1 MTFNTKIITLVVLSF
16 LLSVCTSGQKSVDS
30 DLSQESAIRS
40 KIQGIDFQL
49 SSSPLDEKKRSSLL
63 MEKAKLLLQIE
74 AYKEATI
81 VLKEIQNSK
90 EGKDVEHLDHYL
102 GTAYLGI
109 NDTENAIVHFR
120 KSESVDKNYES
131 TIRKKMY
138 AKALYQEEKY
148 GLALGIL
155 GRASREKDFEKD
167 ILFYETVANSFMRIK
182 EFKRCQMV
190 LEEGL
195 QKFPESPVLKEI
207 QDQLS
212 QVLPR

>member
-1 MTFNTKIITLVVLSF
+1 MTLNTKIITLVMASF
-16 LLSVCTSGQKSVDS
+16 LLSVCASGQKSEDS
-30 DLSQESAIRS
+30 NLSLESAIRS

-49 SSSPLDEKKRSSLL
+49 SSSSLDEKKRSSLL
-63 MEKAKLLLQIE
+63 MEKAKLLLQME

>member
-1 MTFNTKIITLVVLSF
+1 MTFNTTIITVITLF
-16 LLSVCTSGQKSVDS
+16 LFISGCTSSQKTVDS
-30 DLSQESAIRS
+30 GLSQELVIRS
-40 KIQGIDFQL
+40 KIQSIDSQL
-49 SSSPLDEKKRSSLL
+49 SSSQLDEKNRSSLL
-63 MEKAKLLLQIE
+63 MEKAKLLIQIE
-74 AYKEATI
+74 SYKEATV

-90 EGKDVEHLDHYL
+90 EGKSLEHLDHYL

-131 TIRKKMY
+131 TNRKKMY

-207 QDQLS
+207 QEQLS

>member
-1 MTFNTKIITLVVLSF
+1 MAFNTRIIILVITSL
-16 LLSVCTSGQKSVDS
+16 LLSVCTSGQKSADS
-30 DLSQESAIRS
+30 NPSQESAIRS

-49 SSSPLDEKKRSSLL
+49 SSSHSDEKKRSSLL

-74 AYKEATI
+74 AYQEATV

-131 TIRKKMY
+131 TTRRKMY

-195 QKFPESPVLKEI
+195 QKFPESTILKEI
-207 QDQLS
+207 QDRLS

>member
-1 MTFNTKIITLVVLSF
+1 MTLYKKILTLVIIL
-16 LLSVCTSGQKSVDS
+16 LLSACASGQKSVDS
-30 DLSQESAIRS
+30 GLSQESAVRS
-40 KIQGIDFQL
+40 KIQGIDSQL
-49 SSSPLDEKKRSSLL
+49 SVSNLDEKKRSSLL

-74 AYKEATI
+74 SYKEASI
-81 VLKEIQNSK
+81 VLKQIQSSK
-90 EGKDVEHLDHYL
+90 EGKGLEHLDHYL

-120 KSESVDKNYES
+120 KSESLDKNYES
-131 TIRKKMY
+131 TTRKKMY

-207 QDQLS
+207 QEQLS

>member
-1 MTFNTKIITLVVLSF
+1 MTFNTIIITVITSF
-16 LLSVCTSGQKSVDS
+16 LFISNCTSSQKTVDS
-30 DLSQESAIRS
+30 GLSQELVIRS
-40 KIQGIDFQL
+40 KIQSIDSQL
-49 SSSPLDEKKRSSLL
+49 SFSQLDEKKRSSLL
-63 MEKAKLLLQIE
+63 MEKAKLLIQIE
-74 AYKEATI
+74 SYKEATV

-90 EGKDVEHLDHYL
+90 EGKSLEHLDHYL

-131 TIRKKMY
+131 TNRKKMY

-207 QDQLS
+207 QEQLS

>member
-1 MTFNTKIITLVVLSF
+1 MTFNTTIITVITLF
-16 LLSVCTSGQKSVDS
+16 LFISGCTSSQKAVNSG
-30 DLSQESAIRS
+30 LSQELVIRS
-40 KIQGIDFQL
+40 KIQSIDSQL
-49 SSSPLDEKKRSSLL
+49 SSSQLDEKKRSSLL
-63 MEKAKLLLQIE
+63 MEKAKLLIQIE
-74 AYKEATI
+74 SYKEATV

-90 EGKDVEHLDHYL
+90 EGKSLEHLDHYL

-131 TIRKKMY
+131 TNRKKMY

-207 QDQLS
+207 QEQLS

>member
-1 MTFNTKIITLVVLSF
+1 MTLYKKILTLVSIS
-16 LLSVCTSGQKSVDS
+16 LLAACASGQKTADAGQ
-30 DLSQESAIRS
+30 SQESAVRA
-40 KIQGIDFQL
+40 KIQTIDSQL
-49 SSSPLDEKKRSSLL
+49 SASSLDEKKRSSLL
-63 MEKAKLLLQIE
+63 MEKAKYLLQIE
-74 AYKEATI
+74 SYKEASI
-81 VLKEIQNSK
+81 VLKELQSSK
-90 EGKDVEHLDHYL
+90 EGKGVEHLDHYL

-109 NDTENAIVHFR
+109 NDAENAIVHFR
-120 KSESVDKNYES
+120 KSETVDKNYES
-131 TIRKKMY
+131 TTRRKMY

-167 ILFYETVANSFMRIK
+167 ILFYETAANSFLRIK

-207 QDQLS
+207 QEKLS

>member
-1 MTFNTKIITLVVLSF
+1 MALDKKILTLVTILVLTA
-16 LLSVCTSGQKSVDS
+16 CASGQKSVDPGI
-30 DLSQESAIRS
+30 SQESAVRA
-40 KIQGIDFQL
+40 KIQGIDSQL
-49 SSSPLDEKKRSSLL
+49 STTPLDEKKRSSLL

-74 AYKEATI
+74 SYKEASI

-90 EGKDVEHLDHYL
+90 EGKGLEHLDHYL

-120 KSESVDKNYES
+120 KSETVDKNYES
-131 TIRKKMY
+131 TTRRKMY

-182 EFKRCQMV
+182 EFKRCQIV

-195 QKFPESPVLKEI
+195 QKFPESPALKEI
-207 QDQLS
+207 QEKLS

>member
-1 MTFNTKIITLVVLSF
+1 MALDKKILTLVTILVF
-16 LLSVCTSGQKSVDS
+16 TACASGQKSVDPGV
-30 DLSQESAIRS
+30 SQESAVRA
-40 KIQGIDFQL
+40 KIQGIDSQL
-49 SSSPLDEKKRSSLL
+49 STTPLDEKKRSSLL

-74 AYKEATI
+74 SYKEASI

-90 EGKDVEHLDHYL
+90 EGKGLEHLDHYL

-120 KSESVDKNYES
+120 KSETVDKNYES
-131 TIRKKMY
+131 TTRRKMY

-182 EFKRCQMV
+182 EFKRCQIV

-195 QKFPESPVLKEI
+195 QKFPESPALKEI
-207 QDQLS
+207 QEKLS

>member
-1 MTFNTKIITLVVLSF
+1 MTFNTTIITVITLF
-16 LLSVCTSGQKSVDS
+16 LFISGCTSSQKTVDS
-30 DLSQESAIRS
+30 GLSQELVIRS
-40 KIQGIDFQL
+40 KIQSIDSQL
-49 SSSPLDEKKRSSLL
+49 SSSQLDEKKRSSLL
-63 MEKAKLLLQIE
+63 MEKAKLLIQIE
-74 AYKEATI
+74 SYKEATV
-81 VLKEIQNSK
+81 VLKKIQNSK
-90 EGKDVEHLDHYL
+90 EGKSLEHLDHYL

-131 TIRKKMY
+131 TNRKKMY

-207 QDQLS
+207 QEQLS

>member
-1 MTFNTKIITLVVLSF
+1 MTFYKHRLALVIIL
-16 LLSVCTSGQKSVDS
+16 LLSACSSGQKSVDPGV
-30 DLSQESAIRS
+30 SQESAVRA
-40 KIQGIDFQL
+40 KIQGIDSQL
-49 SSSPLDEKKRSSLL
+49 SVPNLDEKKRSSLL
-63 MEKAKLLLQIE
+63 MDKAKLLLQIGSYQE
-74 AYKEATI
+74 ASI
-81 VLKEIQNSK
+81 VLKDIQSSK
-90 EGKDVEHLDHYL
+90 EGKAFEHLDHYL
-102 GTAYLGI
+102 GRAYLGI

-120 KSESVDKNYES
+120 KSESLDKNYES
-131 TIRKKMY
+131 TTRKKMY

-207 QDQLS
+207 QEQLS

>member
-1 MTFNTKIITLVVLSF
+1 MKFNTKVITLATVSL
-16 LLSVCTSGQKSVDS
+16 LLSVCTSGQKFVDS
-30 DLSQESAIRS
+30 DSSQESAIRS

-74 AYKEATI
+74 AYKEATV

-120 KSESVDKNYES
+120 KSESVDK
-131 TIRKKMY
+131 K
-138 AKALYQEEKY
+138 L
-148 GLALGIL
+148 
-155 GRASREKDFEKD
+155 
-167 ILFYETVANSFMRIK
+167 RIH
-182 EFKRCQMV
+182 
-190 LEEGL
+190 G
-195 QKFPESPVLKEI
+195 S
-207 QDQLS
+207 
-212 QVLPR
+212 

>member
-1 MTFNTKIITLVVLSF
+1 MD
-16 LLSVCTSGQKSVDS
+16 SG
-30 DLSQESAIRS
+30 LSQELVIRS
-40 KIQGIDFQL
+40 KIQSIDSQL
-49 SSSPLDEKKRSSLL
+49 SSSQLDEKKRSSLL
-63 MEKAKLLLQIE
+63 MEKAKLLIQIE
-74 AYKEATI
+74 SYKEATV

-90 EGKDVEHLDHYL
+90 EGKSLEHLDHYL

-120 KSESVDKNYES
+120 KFESVDKNYES
-131 TIRKKMY
+131 TNRKKMY

-207 QDQLS
+207 QEQLS

>member
-1 MTFNTKIITLVVLSF
+1 MTFNTTIITVITLF
-16 LLSVCTSGQKSVDS
+16 LFISGCTSSQKTVDS
-30 DLSQESAIRS
+30 GPSQELVIRS
-40 KIQGIDFQL
+40 KIQSIDSQL
-49 SSSPLDEKKRSSLL
+49 SSSQLDEKKRSSLL
-63 MEKAKLLLQIE
+63 MEKAKLLIQIE
-74 AYKEATI
+74 SYKEATV

-90 EGKDVEHLDHYL
+90 EGKSLEHLDHYL

-131 TIRKKMY
+131 TNRKKMY

-207 QDQLS
+207 QEQLS

>member
-1 MTFNTKIITLVVLSF
+1 MTFNTIIITVITSF
-16 LLSVCTSGQKSVDS
+16 LFISNCTSSQKTVDS
-30 DLSQESAIRS
+30 GLSQELVIRS
-40 KIQGIDFQL
+40 KIQSIDFQL
-49 SSSPLDEKKRSSLL
+49 SSSQLDEKKRSSLL
-63 MEKAKLLLQIE
+63 MEKAKLLIQIE
-74 AYKEATI
+74 SYKEATV

-90 EGKDVEHLDHYL
+90 EGKSLEHLDHYL

-131 TIRKKMY
+131 TNRKKMY

-207 QDQLS
+207 QEQLS

>member
-49 SSSPLDEKKRSSLL
+49 SSSLDEKKRSSLL

>member
-1 MTFNTKIITLVVLSF
+1 MALDKKILTLVTIFVLTA
-16 LLSVCTSGQKSVDS
+16 CASGQKTVDNGG
-30 DLSQESAIRS
+30 SQESAVRA
-40 KIQGIDFQL
+40 KIQGIDSQL
-49 SSSPLDEKKRSSLL
+49 SIPLDEKKRSSLL

-74 AYKEATI
+74 SYKEASI
-81 VLKEIQNSK
+81 VLKEIQSSK
-90 EGKDVEHLDHYL
+90 EGKGLEHLDHYL

-120 KSESVDKNYES
+120 KSETVDKNYES
-131 TIRKKMY
+131 TTRRKMY

-182 EFKRCQMV
+182 EFKRCQIV

-207 QDQLS
+207 QEKLS

>member
-30 DLSQESAIRS
+30 DPSQESAIRS

>member
-1 MTFNTKIITLVVLSF
+1 MALDKKILTLVTILVLTA
-16 LLSVCTSGQKSVDS
+16 CASGQKSVDPGV
-30 DLSQESAIRS
+30 SQESAVRA
-40 KIQGIDFQL
+40 KIQGIDSQL
-49 SSSPLDEKKRSSLL
+49 STTPLDEKKRSSLL

-74 AYKEATI
+74 SYKEASI

-90 EGKDVEHLDHYL
+90 EGKGLEHLDHYL

-120 KSESVDKNYES
+120 KSETVDKNYES
-131 TIRKKMY
+131 TTRRKMY

-182 EFKRCQMV
+182 EFKRCQIV

-195 QKFPESPVLKEI
+195 QKFPESPALKEI
-207 QDQLS
+207 QEKLS

>member
-1 MTFNTKIITLVVLSF
+1 MALDKKILTLVTIFVLTA
-16 LLSVCTSGQKSVDS
+16 CASGQKSVDNG
-30 DLSQESAIRS
+30 LSQESAVRA
-40 KIQGIDFQL
+40 KIQGIDSQL
-49 SSSPLDEKKRSSLL
+49 SISSLDEKKRSSLL

-74 AYKEATI
+74 SYKEASI

-90 EGKDVEHLDHYL
+90 EGKGLEHLDHYL

-120 KSESVDKNYES
+120 KSETVDKNYES
-131 TIRKKMY
+131 TTRRKMY

-182 EFKRCQMV
+182 EFKRCQIV

-195 QKFPESPVLKEI
+195 QKFPESPALKEI
-207 QDQLS
+207 QEKLS

>member
-1 MTFNTKIITLVVLSF
+1 MKFNTKVITLATVSL
-16 LLSVCTSGQKSVDS
+16 LLSVCTSGQKFVDS
-30 DLSQESAIRS
+30 DSSQESVIRS

-74 AYKEATI
+74 AYKEATV

-131 TIRKKMY
+131 TVRKKMY

>member
-195 QKFPESPVLKEI
+195 QKFPESPVLKGI

>member
-1 MTFNTKIITLVVLSF
+1 M
-16 LLSVCTSGQKSVDS
+16 
-30 DLSQESAIRS
+30 
-40 KIQGIDFQL
+40 
-49 SSSPLDEKKRSSLL
+49 L
-63 MEKAKLLLQIE
+63 MEKAKLLIQIE
-74 AYKEATI
+74 SYKEATV

-90 EGKDVEHLDHYL
+90 EGKSLEHLDHYL

-131 TIRKKMY
+131 TNRKKMY

-207 QDQLS
+207 QEQLS

>member
-1 MTFNTKIITLVVLSF
+1 MTFNTIIITVITSF
-16 LLSVCTSGQKSVDS
+16 LFISNCTSSQKTVDS
-30 DLSQESAIRS
+30 GLSQELVIRS
-40 KIQGIDFQL
+40 KIQSIDSQL
-49 SSSPLDEKKRSSLL
+49 SSSQLDDKKRSSLL
-63 MEKAKLLLQIE
+63 MEKAKLLIQIE
-74 AYKEATI
+74 SYKEATV

-90 EGKDVEHLDHYL
+90 EGKSLEHLDHYL

-131 TIRKKMY
+131 TNRKKMY

-207 QDQLS
+207 QEQLS

>member
-1 MTFNTKIITLVVLSF
+1 MTFYKKILALVSI
-16 LLSVCTSGQKSVDS
+16 LLLASCVSGPKTVDAGQA
-30 DLSQESAIRS
+30 QESAVRAR
-40 KIQGIDFQL
+40 IQVIDLQL
-49 SSSPLDEKKRSSLL
+49 SGSGSDEKKRSSLL

-74 AYKEATI
+74 SYKEASI
-81 VLKEIQNSK
+81 VLKELQSSK
-90 EGKDVEHLDHYL
+90 EGKAVEHLDHYL

-120 KSESVDKNYES
+120 KSETVDKNYES
-131 TIRKKMY
+131 TTRRKMY

-167 ILFYETVANSFMRIK
+167 ILFYETAANSFLGIK

-207 QDQLS
+207 QEKLS

>member
-1 MTFNTKIITLVVLSF
+1 MTFNTKVITLATVSL
-16 LLSVCTSGQKSVDS
+16 LLSVCTSGQKFVDS
-30 DLSQESAIRS
+30 DSSQESAIRS

-74 AYKEATI
+74 AYKEATV

-102 GTAYLGI
+102 GAAYLGI

>member
-1 MTFNTKIITLVVLSF
+1 MTFNTTIITVITLF
-16 LLSVCTSGQKSVDS
+16 LFISGCTSSQKTVDS
-30 DLSQESAIRS
+30 GLSQELVIRS
-40 KIQGIDFQL
+40 KIQSIDSQL
-49 SSSPLDEKKRSSLL
+49 SSSQLDEKKRSSLL
-63 MEKAKLLLQIE
+63 MEKAKLLIQIE
-74 AYKEATI
+74 SYKEATV

-90 EGKDVEHLDHYL
+90 EGKSLEHLDHYL

-131 TIRKKMY
+131 TNRKKMY

-167 ILFYETVANSFMRIK
+167 ILFYETVANSFIRIK

-207 QDQLS
+207 QEQLS